1 MADTKDVIAALN
13 VMLKNELTAINQYFL
28 HAKMLKHQGY
38 NKFADYEYQESMD
51 EMKHAD
57 QIMQRIFQLDG
68 LPNLQDLG
76 RLRIGE
82 NPVEIVECDYQL
94 ELDVHKNLM
103 DAHAVCSDANDPISV
118 NLVEDILAA
127 EEEHLEHLKAQR
139 AQIKALGEQN
149 FLQQQI

>member
-1 MADTKDVIAALN
+1 MANKKDVIAALN

-38 NKFADYEYQESMD
+38 TKLADYEYQESMD

-76 RLRIGE
+76 RLHIGE
-82 NPVEIVECDYQL
+82 NPIEIVKCDYEL
-94 ELDVHKNLM
+94 EKVVHKDLM
-103 DAHAVCSDANDPISV
+103 DAHRICSDANDPTSV
-118 NLVEDILAA
+118 NLVEDILAS
-127 EEEHLEHLKAQR
+127 EEEHMEHLEAQL
-139 AQIKALGEQN
+139 AQIKAIGEQN
-149 FLQQQI
+149 FLQLQI